1 MPAHS
6 PVATPANLP
15 SLDHL
20 VEEVAVAI
28 NINGINHAVMMATPD
43 DLDDFAVGFLFGEGI
58 IRHNHEVHDI
68 QVAPAEQGIV
78 LDVTIANRSLA
89 ALSEHKCRLT
99 GVTGC
104 GICGVAAVE
113 QALPALPVLPLT
125 PPLDGVLLAGL
136 RAQIAQWQ
144 LKGQQHGA
152 LHAALALG
160 AEGQILHCRED
171 IGRHNALDKLIGLLL
186 RQQSACD
193 PLVVTSRCGSELVQ
207 KAARHLIC
215 LASPSQLAVR
225 LALKY
230 NLNVVH
236 IPKFD
241 APVSYSSYRP
251 AAPIGE
257 CHEPY

>member
-43 DLDDFAVGFLFGEGI
+43 DLDDFAVGFLFGEVI

-78 LDVTIANRSLA
+78 LDMTIANRSLA
-89 ALSEHKCRLT
+89 ALTEHKRRLT

-113 QALPALPVLPLT
+113 QALPALSVLPLT
-125 PPLDGVLLAGL
+125 PPLD
-136 RAQIAQWQ
+136 
-144 LKGQQHGA
+144 
-152 LHAALALG
+152 
-160 AEGQILHCRED
+160 AEGRILHCRED
-171 IGRHNALDKLIGLLL
+171 IGRHNALDNAAASTQCVRHPGGDQPL
-186 RQQSACD
+186 R
-193 PLVVTSRCGSELVQ
+193 
-207 KAARHLIC
+207 
-215 LASPSQLAVR
+215 
-225 LALKY
+225 
-230 NLNVVH
+230 
-236 IPKFD
+236 
-241 APVSYSSYRP
+241 
-251 AAPIGE
+251 
-257 CHEPY
+257 

>member
-6 PVATPANLP
+6 PVATPTNLP

-89 ALSEHKCRLT
+89 ALAENKRRLT

-125 PPLDGVLLAGL
+125 PPLDGALLAGL
-136 RAQIAQWQ
+136 RPQMPSGSSRDSNTAPCMRRWRWMPRAGSSTAGKIS
-144 LKGQQHGA
+144 GA
-152 LHAALALG
+152 TMP
-160 AEGQILHCRED
+160 
-171 IGRHNALDKLIGLLL
+171 
-186 RQQSACD
+186 S
-193 PLVVTSRCGSELVQ
+193 TS
-207 KAARHLIC
+207 
-215 LASPSQLAVR
+215 
-225 LALKY
+225 
-230 NLNVVH
+230 
-236 IPKFD
+236 
-241 APVSYSSYRP
+241 
-251 AAPIGE
+251 
-257 CHEPY
+257 

>member
-1 MPAHS
+1 MPAYT
-6 PVATPANLP
+6 PVDIPVNLP
-15 SLDHL
+15 ASPALDHL

-68 QVAPAEQGIV
+68 QIGSAEQGMV
-78 LDVTIANRSLA
+78 LDITIANRSLA
-89 ALSEHKCRLT
+89 ALAQHKRRLT
-99 GVTGC
+99 GATGC

-113 QALPALPVLPLT
+113 QAQPALPVLPLT
-125 PPLDGVLLAGL
+125 PPLD
-136 RAQIAQWQ
+136 
-144 LKGQQHGA
+144 
-152 LHAALALG
+152 
-160 AEGQILHCRED
+160 AEGRILHCRED

-186 RQQSACD
+186 RRHSACD
-193 PLVVTSRCGSELVQ
+193 TLVVTSRCGSELVQ
-207 KAARHLIC
+207 KAARFGARHLIC

-241 APVSYSSYRP
+241 APVCYSSYRP
-251 AAPIGE
+251 ADPIGE